1 LGVSENNN
9 TKKVMYLRH
18 KKLDK
23 VLRVRF
29 ENEQRQHRGKLAKL
43 VNNYMVD
50 NFNKVNV
57 RKFVFGMVHLFKS
70 KNLLGKKNG
79 FLSKKTFVLM
89 LLSWMINRDLLVN
102 AQEKQSNSDHRE
114 KKPSD
119 WRERKFNKLTEE
131 TK

>member
-1 LGVSENNN
+1 LGVSEKNN

-70 KNLLGKKNG
+70 KMLLGKKNG